1 MHRARTA
8 APLPPISARHASPG
22 PPAPLQH
29 FDRRFDADSRRQ
41 SQPAGGYGESPG
53 KELDA
58 VSSFLDERGAHMRST
73 EQLAMLQRLR
83 LDGPATDSVEA
94 LDEFLAGFVNEGN
107 SSAPLYSSARLPSR
121 APPTSCMH
129 ASTHPY
135 STHANAHRDALPFFI
150 QTAQARV

>member
-1 MHRARTA
+1 MHAEFTADMAARA
-8 APLPPISARHASPG
+8 PPVAYAVVLRAV
-22 PPAPLQH
+22 
-29 FDRRFDADSRRQ
+29 
-41 SQPAGGYGESPG
+41 ESG
-53 KELDA
+53 
-58 VSSFLDERGAHMRST
+58 SI
-73 EQLAMLQRLR
+73 AMLQRLR